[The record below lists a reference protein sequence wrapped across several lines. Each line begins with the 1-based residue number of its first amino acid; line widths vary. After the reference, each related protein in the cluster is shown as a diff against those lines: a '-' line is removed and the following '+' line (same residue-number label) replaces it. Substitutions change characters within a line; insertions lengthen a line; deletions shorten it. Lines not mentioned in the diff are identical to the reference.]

1 MGPVSTAP
9 IFLFSGFF
17 ITFSTIPVYLRWMC
31 YVVYVRYGFEGTLLS
46 VYGLDREPLHCSQ
59 PYCPFKSPARFLS
72 TFDMSE
78 SVFWVDLLVLVV
90 NYIVIRVLAYFILKW
105 KVRRAG

>member
-17 ITFSTIPVYLRWMC
+17 ITFSTIPAYLRWMC

-46 VYGLDREPLHCSQ
+46 VYGLDRQPLHCSQ

-90 NYIVIRVLAYFILKW
+90 YYIVVRVLAYFILKW